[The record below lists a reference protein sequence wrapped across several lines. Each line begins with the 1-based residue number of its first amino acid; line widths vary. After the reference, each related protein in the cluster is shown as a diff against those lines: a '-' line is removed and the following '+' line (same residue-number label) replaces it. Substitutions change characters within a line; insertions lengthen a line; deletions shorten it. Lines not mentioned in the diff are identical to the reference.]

1 MRTGKTKPHTKQDWV
16 SLQNNQS
23 GHSLSEVPCR
33 RTNGSGRAK
42 EHGAA
47 AGERELLKGETPPPT
62 PLHATFRE
70 VAW

>member
-1 MRTGKTKPHTKQDWV
+1 MEAEG
-16 SLQNNQS
+16 
-23 GHSLSEVPCR
+23 G
-33 RTNGSGRAK
+33 AK

-62 PLHATFRE
+62 PRHATFRE